1 MAQRMERLPQAAVLV
16 RRSAENTR
24 TTEAREV
31 AMNISTAE
39 LFAPVYNRA
48 FKSIINHT
56 KERWTKWAK
65 ENGREV
71 GSGGLE

>member
-1 MAQRMERLPQAAVLV
+1 
-16 RRSAENTR
+16 
-24 TTEAREV
+24 
-31 AMNISTAE
+31 MNINTAE

-48 FKSIINHT
+48 FKSIMNHT

-65 ENGREV
+65 ENGRKV